1 MAVWFVAI
9 AALGVHGIIQRPDVL
24 QSLNPWHGFWFLT
37 HSGWTGFLVLGSVF
51 LCVTGAEALYADM
64 GHFGRKPIKLA
75 WFAMVMPSLMLNYLG
90 QGALLL
96 HDPAAAE
103 NPFYRL
109 APNWA
114 LYPLVGLATAA
125 AVIASQALIS
135 GAFSLTMQAIQMGY
149 SPRLEIDHTS
159 SRERGQIYMPRINTV
174 LMLSCIGL
182 VLGFRTSSNLAAA
195 YGIAVTLTMAIT
207 TLLFY
212 YASRRIWGWSAM
224 RAGLLCGV
232 FLVIEVAFAGANLLK
247 VVHGGW
253 FPLLI
258 GAIIFTLMSTWK
270 QGRRILGER
279 LRASSLPLQLF
290 LDDVQANPPVR
301 VSGTAVFLAG
311 NAEGTPLAL
320 LHNLKHNKVL
330 HQRVVLLTIVTSD
343 VPHVDNLSRATVEK
357 LGDNFYRVTGS
368 YGFMEDPCVPDIL
381 TACRN
386 QGLAFEDEQTT
397 FFLSRETIIPTSA
410 KGMWMWRER
419 LFAYMARNAQRA
431 TAFFRL
437 PANRVVE
444 LGMQVEI

>member
-1 MAVWFVAI
+1 
-9 AALGVHGIIQRPDVL
+9 
-24 QSLNPWHGFWFLT
+24 
-37 HSGWTGFLVLGSVF
+37 
-51 LCVTGAEALYADM
+51 
-64 GHFGRKPIKLA
+64 
-75 WFAMVMPSLMLNYLG
+75 
-90 QGALLL
+90 
-96 HDPAAAE
+96 
-103 NPFYRL
+103 
-109 APNWA
+109 
-114 LYPLVGLATAA
+114 
-125 AVIASQALIS
+125 
-135 GAFSLTMQAIQMGY
+135 
-149 SPRLEIDHTS
+149 
-159 SRERGQIYMPRINTV
+159 MPRINTV